1 MKGKRMPRRKKLLLA
16 GGIVLLVLAVLTG
29 AFFWYVSDYYPAD
42 EIALEVLAQDSTIEV
57 QDDLT
62 ILSPSYPTDT
72 AVIFYPG
79 AKVEQRPIC
88 PCWSR
93 SGRPAS
99 PASWST
105 CPSAWRSLTRTRRK
119 R

>member
-1 MKGKRMPRRKKLLLA
+1 MKTKRMPRRKKWLLA

-42 EIALEVLAQDSTIEV
+42 EIALEVLAQDSTITV
-57 QDDLT
+57 QNDLT

-79 AKVEQRPIC
+79 AKVEAEEAKREIARLRRELDQLKGKA
-88 PCWSR
+88 
-93 SGRPAS
+93 SGGTTS
-99 PASWST
+99 D
-105 CPSAWRSLTRTRRK
+105 
-119 R
+119 